1 MSNIK
6 ELAGLPDL
14 NFIENK
20 TQQDFR
26 DEMVND
32 YISFMKNAG
41 QPAELPEAHPDRLII
56 YATANKINQ
65 LAQYIDSGA
74 KMNFLKYAEGEALD
88 NLAAFKKIER
98 LQARPATTT
107 LKFTLSAEQGGAVGI
122 PSGTRVKTDSGV
134 YFSTDTYTEVP
145 AGELTATVTATALT
159 AGTGSNGVALGEV
172 KTMVDPV
179 GYVAAVENTTISAG
193 GSNIETD
200 DELTLRVYNAP
211 PAWSVAGPLSAYDY
225 WALQA
230 RADIETVKSYSP
242 EGKATEVF
250 VVFTLDGGVM
260 PDEAA
265 CKAMEEFLFNK
276 DIRPATDKVTAMAP
290 TEVEYNIDLK
300 YYISES
306 DEAKAMTIQAAVEA
320 ALQDYIKWQRVIG
333 RDINPS
339 KIYQFLMTAGA
350 RRIELTS
357 PTMTEVEDY
366 SLPKAASVSC
376 VYGGVEID

>member
-65 LAQYIDSGA
+65 LAQYIDRGA

-134 YFSTDTYTEVP
+134 YFSTDTYT
-145 AGELTATVTATALT
+145 
-159 AGTGSNGVALGEV
+159 
-172 KTMVDPV
+172 
-179 GYVAAVENTTISAG
+179 
-193 GSNIETD
+193 
-200 DELTLRVYNAP
+200 
-211 PAWSVAGPLSAYDY
+211 
-225 WALQA
+225 
-230 RADIETVKSYSP
+230 
-242 EGKATEVF
+242 
-250 VVFTLDGGVM
+250 
-260 PDEAA
+260 
-265 CKAMEEFLFNK
+265 
-276 DIRPATDKVTAMAP
+276 
-290 TEVEYNIDLK
+290 
-300 YYISES
+300 
-306 DEAKAMTIQAAVEA
+306 
-320 ALQDYIKWQRVIG
+320 
-333 RDINPS
+333 
-339 KIYQFLMTAGA
+339 
-350 RRIELTS
+350 
-357 PTMTEVEDY
+357 
-366 SLPKAASVSC
+366 
-376 VYGGVEID
+376 